1 MACICDPLA
10 DNQFMRSRLE
20 ELEDVVD
27 EHARRIARE
36 FGGLLVGVGEAL
48 KRAAEADA
56 SQPPP
61 TETEPTRDD
70 LYREATRLNVPGR
83 SRMTKDELRDAVDR
97 RRQSGA

>member
-1 MACICDPLA
+1 
-10 DNQFMRSRLE
+10 MRSRLE

-48 KRAAEADA
+48 KRVAETEAARPA
-56 SQPPP
+56 PPRAGA
-61 TETEPTRDD
+61 EPTRDE

-97 RRQSGA
+97 RRAGA

>member
-1 MACICDPLA
+1 
-10 DNQFMRSRLE
+10 MRSRRD

-48 KRAAEADA
+48 KRAAETEAA
-56 SQPPP
+56 RPSPPP
-61 TETEPTRDD
+61 AGSEPTRDD

-97 RRQSGA
+97 RQAGA

>member
-1 MACICDPLA
+1 
-10 DNQFMRSRLE
+10 MRSRLE

-56 SQPPP
+56 SPRPPDS
-61 TETEPTRDD
+61 EPTRDD
-70 LYREATRLNVPGR
+70 LYREATRLDVPGR
-83 SRMTKDELRDAVDR
+83 SRMTKAELRDAVDR
-97 RRQSGA
+97 RLRSGGA

>member
-1 MACICDPLA
+1 
-10 DNQFMRSRLE
+10 MRSRLD

-48 KRAAEADA
+48 KRAAEAEA
-56 SQPPP
+56 ARPSPPRAGA
-61 TETEPTRDD
+61 EPTRDE

-83 SRMTKDELRDAVDR
+83 SRMTKDELRDAVE